1 MESPFAFVGSFVCRW
16 NLPSPSV
23 SWTRHRR
30 LPVGGPVCFYFGRKL
45 LNSFCWFLI
54 SEYIALQVNLF
65 PVLCILARYSMV
77 KMVFFSS
84 HARIVDKVNEPFSVC
99 AFCCWES
106 RDQFA
111 RTSSTQMGQG
121 SVHGATANSNDCGRP
136 FFDELHVFSFP
147 WWIPIPCF
155 DSAVKGVAV
164 APALSAE
171 WPRSFTCYFSDS
183 GVERTSKKESLEE
196 AKSGAENPPA
206 ASGVDRTCDLPIT
219 SPALYHWAIFKPSTA
234 EQRT

>member
-1 MESPFAFVGSFVCRW
+1 MMFSLLFGLAWSVLSQPIEINIDPNTWQRTATGPRLKGKRGKRKKRGWGVGGGGFRNVMESPFAFVGSFVCRW

-121 SVHGATANSNDCGRP
+121 SVHGATANSNDCG
-136 FFDELHVFSFP
+136 
-147 WWIPIPCF
+147 
-155 DSAVKGVAV
+155 
-164 APALSAE
+164 
-171 WPRSFTCYFSDS
+171 
-183 GVERTSKKESLEE
+183 
-196 AKSGAENPPA
+196 
-206 ASGVDRTCDLPIT
+206 
-219 SPALYHWAIFKPSTA
+219 
-234 EQRT
+234 